1 MKKKFMDIC
10 RAKATAANK
19 ALSDEDLSF
28 LETIAD
34 GVESA
39 VTADSIQR
47 NQQFKELSDRVGV
60 IDEGKTFSEVIRG
73 IGAKIDAIEA
83 KSQRTISPDEKYQLK
98 RMLTEKKDEIAAARK
113 SGANWAIE
121 FKAKRTASDLMTTAT
136 VLTGASA
143 INTTSILDDL
153 EVLVIQYPKNFII
166 DSIGG
171 RQVSKVPAV
180 ERWKEQ
186 NAESVD
192 ATGTA
197 VSEGAAK
204 QLTDKSFVWKTANRK
219 KYAGRIEF
227 TEELQ
232 MDEEQLLL
240 QIITMFEQQVIRS
253 WNAGVLADV
262 VAYCS
267 AYQATELDGTF
278 VSPGTSQVIQA
289 GKLCIENNLYEPDLV
304 FIRPGDYEMARIAQ
318 NANGDITY
326 IPDAVAFHG
335 LTPIVNKNVPVGTII
350 IGSSMTISEQHS
362 SFIIRNGQYGNQ
374 LIENEYTI
382 IGEVFSLLKLPT
394 ISNASWVSLTIDTV
408 KSALT
413 KVTQ

>member
-1 MKKKFMDIC
+1 MKKKFMEIC
-10 RAKATAANK
+10 RAKATAAK
-19 ALSDEDLSF
+19 KDLSDEDLNF
-28 LETIAD
+28 LETIGE

-39 VTADSIQR
+39 FTAETASR
-47 NQQFKELSDRVGV
+47 NAQLDELAKRVGV
-60 IDEGKTFSEVIRG
+60 IDEGKTFSEIIRNLG
-73 IGAKIDAIEA
+73 TKIDEVEA
-83 KSQRTISPDEKYQLK
+83 KSKRTLTGDEKCQLK

-121 FKAKRTASDLMTTAT
+121 FKAKRGASALMTTAT

-143 INTTSILDDL
+143 INTVSVLDDL

-166 DSIGG
+166 DAIGG

-232 MDEEQLLL
+232 MDFDQLLL
-240 QIITMFEQQVIRS
+240 QIISMFEQQVIRS

-335 LTPIVNKNVPVGTII
+335 LTPIVNKNVPEGTII
-350 IGSSMTISEQHS
+350 IGSSMTIQEQHS
-362 SFIIRNGQYGNQ
+362 NFIIRNGQYGNQ

-394 ISNASWVSLTIDTV
+394 ISQKSWVSLNIDTV
-408 KSALT
+408 KQALT

>member
-1 MKKKFMDIC
+1 MKEKFMEIC
-10 RAKATAANK
+10 RAKATAAK
-19 ALSDEDLSF
+19 KDLSDEDLNF
-28 LETIAD
+28 LETIGE

-39 VTADSIQR
+39 FTAETASR
-47 NQQFKELSDRVGV
+47 NAQLDELAKRVGV
-60 IDEGKTFSEVIRG
+60 IDEGKTFSEIIRNLG
-73 IGAKIDAIEA
+73 TKIDEVEA
-83 KSQRTISPDEKYQLK
+83 KSKRTLTGDEKYQLK

-121 FKAKRTASDLMTTAT
+121 FKAKRGASALMTTAT

-143 INTTSILDDL
+143 INTVSVLDDL

-166 DSIGG
+166 DAIGG

-232 MDEEQLLL
+232 MDFDQLLL

-350 IGSSMTISEQHS
+350 IGSSMTIQEQHS
-362 SFIIRNGQYGNQ
+362 NFIIRNGQYGNQ

-394 ISNASWVSLTIDTV
+394 ISQKSWVSLNIDTV
-408 KSALT
+408 KQALT